1 MQFEY
6 IFQAWL
12 ACVAPLSIGNI
23 TLILTIMPTTG
34 ENKVLGENILAVLP
48 SIIKLKNIQDLK
60 YHHCIENKALNT
72 YPPSFPS

>member
-1 MQFEY
+1 
-6 IFQAWL
+6 
-12 ACVAPLSIGNI
+12 
-23 TLILTIMPTTG
+23 MPTTG